1 MSFNRFSASTT
12 AEILYALANSPSL
25 DTIREI
31 DLAAS
36 ADFSQEDSHEALADL
51 LASAPNLT
59 LFNIE
64 LAEGTKI
71 QVEVTYG
78 DSAMVRVIN
87 QESGTVIERDTDRLK
102 EVKIRKDDDSENDDD
117 CGSSDSGSDRS

>member
-1 MSFNRFSASTT
+1 M
-12 AEILYALANSPSL
+12 ILKALANSPSL

-71 QVEVTYG
+71 QVEVTHG

-87 QESGTVIERDTDRLK
+87 QESGTVIERDTDRFK

-117 CGSSDSGSDRS
+117 CGSSDSDWWTQI